1 MACTV
6 QRDPVTKEIQ
16 KVLSP
21 NGKES
26 ILFKELNNQ
35 LGDKEKALD
44 AYSYVY
50 TDNFINSFGNW
61 LEDNTLSDLLDDN
74 REPLLEHALNPPI
87 KANSGITVPGYTEI
101 EHKEITDLLI
111 NRYVNSVKSIENKGG
126 KVKTGKLLNS
136 IKNSFLRE
144 AFSNLDG
151 SPYTGDL
158 KILQEYL
165 KNVEEVEKDGLVY
178 LSPNDTARRILKLN
192 NIQAASPL
200 AQGYPTQDN
209 HEVLLDIHD
218 QWFDV
223 VEGREKNIERLGFQT
238 MMANRMKTYGLKMTL
253 GQENL
258 EELEDGSLFERIYSR
273 ARVQEDMRSKISQGV
288 KTFLATIE
296 SDQTGS
302 LLGYKTYIPFEIVYA
317 DLQNGLAGSLNFA
330 EMVSRMKTMSKTKPH
345 IKTVLDTLM
354 QKDENLKSA
363 FHFTFALNKNEF
375 ILFKETP
382 QGLIIMDARRNSL
395 QNKYMSSWRANSV
408 QKEGSL
414 NLRHLYKVKE
424 DEEGIQHTL
433 NKEVARSIV
442 NSWNKMQDIYEL
454 DNVNEI
460 SPKLITEMV
469 SFLRGFGVDLASGS
483 LDKEIAALTSYLKEG
498 DTSFSKGK
506 QLLQG
511 VALYKAMLQNEDHQL
526 IRLVDAI
533 AGGKKV
539 RRKFV
544 NFKLKDSPQN
554 VYTSHSGIL
563 NKFTAIPLSSE
574 TDMFGSFINAK
585 GNSIFPINLT
595 TVMDDLILDL
605 KGRDANFFDDYYK
618 DVFFNPIDS
627 KITTKGAK
635 MQSLWLQLFNSKTE
649 KGNLTQLAK
658 KTRQN
663 FRIVGLDAL
672 RKQSGK
678 TLGFKELNKKNSM
691 YLRMAAFLNSGGKA
705 GHTFI
710 AIPNLADRSR
720 MDFIELPTI
729 ERAMDKLKMSEE
741 DLIKGFIIQDLVRAQ
756 SAEMDMENLPDD
768 RLIPNFHYDVKLM
781 KDLGITDKRDPRVLG
796 NAFRMQQFNVVEDNA
811 VTDRHLYGAEFKL
824 STVDWN
830 AYVAE
835 KPLSVNRALVEDA
848 LQMEIDKVKDYINTK
863 SIEVQEEYLANGLI
877 RGRNL
882 NNLSN
887 KYNSLEDLFRSF
899 TLNNMVHK
907 LENQKFTRGGIA
919 FNKDYVDFSKRY
931 GNMQTPGYK
940 LLLKGELGKGF
951 EQWGFFNEFN
961 EGIMSD
967 FFTTPEVYDEIGDSI
982 TQGLME
988 IEGMSLEDAAAIG
1001 NLYKGGQSNKSDAFG
1016 VMDLTTF
1023 KAMREGMGQWPK
1035 EDEEAYQNYVNAPEG
1050 SKRYIDN
1057 NGQPRRLEPIKQY
1070 YDRMVFV
1077 DGRMVAQNTKNS
1089 YMVLTE
1095 EFTRGVNRATPLY
1108 PTADLIRQRM
1118 ERTGPFRDLTPMHV
1132 INTDSTKKLA
1142 RIGTVDLNANPI
1154 EGLTNMSSVTLPGKG
1169 FRIPQIVPEK
1179 KAGKKGLLG
1188 RQFMINII
1196 AGVDLASSNQDYS
1209 IDGQGTLTGNQVF
1222 ELYNHTIAT
1231 MVDTAYSELMG
1242 ELGFAEYMNAKG
1254 EEKQIAKLKMLQNL
1268 RDTLRQEAVERELPE
1283 NYIKALDIIK
1293 NEKGEWRFKM
1303 PLAFPNFKR
1312 RFEGIIMGVL
1322 KKRVVKQKINGG
1334 SAKQIAELG
1343 GHVTSD
1349 EVNIPTELKFVRYE
1363 DGRIKHAEVAIRADI
1378 AKQYGLRPG
1387 MDLSQIPERL
1397 RTLIAYRIPNQS
1409 KNSDIPLIIAHILP
1423 DNYDQAIVVP
1433 GGITTQMGSDFD
1445 IDTLYLLMPN
1455 VKLNKETNKYEK
1467 ITVDYKDLFDSD
1479 GSLNMKNLQ
1488 NLGRPS
1494 LENII
1499 IDVAE
1504 SILTSRK
1511 HFKEVVTPLDSPDLK
1526 NIEALMKEEL
1536 GLAVEFDHNDPMT
1549 EVRLEEINK
1558 DGLAGVG
1565 IYANALTGKNISQY
1579 TTMRILGHTPT
1590 IDGINYSDLKRI
1602 TDNKSTSNNS
1612 TVQNRPDDLIEF
1624 NISKRISSSV
1634 DNAKDPGMY
1643 YRNDN
1648 YFTGVVHTLF
1658 DSVGINEYDTHNF
1671 MNQPI
1676 LRALTEVYKA
1686 GEFTPNMIYNAVSQ
1700 TLAELD
1706 ISEGDF
1712 ADIKNEIYAGDT
1724 FNMDSQRLQVLS
1736 NEEGPITVTEENQSQ
1751 QLKYLANFVEFFK
1764 TGRGLN
1770 KAYKVLNQDKGA
1782 DSGTFGG
1789 LLEFKGL
1796 HESVMEEKVISGV
1809 EGVVNGSEYPM
1820 QRAYARAIERMLNF
1834 GGEFFIHQKQGVR
1847 TAKEHIRVLLNKDNL
1862 TESDHR
1868 NIEEAML
1875 LYAMSNNENTNPL
1888 QNVFTEDNITRLLLN
1903 GSTSL
1908 LSTLQKLKN
1917 MYPSLNENAF
1927 IANIIEHPEN
1937 LRTDTPLTRVR
1948 FQNLYSFAKFEKDM
1962 FSDGLRNL
1970 FLNPGMYTEDAIGQE
1985 AITALALD
1993 FVRVSL
1999 LSSGYTPGHD
2009 TFIDLIPIEMQS
2021 RSANYFYNE
2030 FDNLDASNY
2039 FGSDFTHKFVRN
2051 FYYTDIVPNIKVKA
2065 GDVSRAIAS
2074 GNYLTLPTQDSRIF
2088 SREFGKP
2095 VSYFTVNTRD
2105 GKVLFVLETSNSEV
2119 AAYAKSSTLGIP
2131 YGLKEM
2137 NIYDAEGKK
2146 LTKSVGRA
2154 ENTGRFVRTKG
2165 SETRPALSAKSQRQ
2179 IRETITRQDE
2189 QAEKNCI

>member
-6 QRDPVTKEIQ
+6 QRDPKTNEIQ
-16 KVLSP
+16 KVLAP

-61 LEDNTLSDLLDDN
+61 QEDNNLSDLLDEN
-74 REPLLEHALNPPI
+74 NEPLLEHALNPPV
-87 KANSGITVPGYTEI
+87 KANIGISVPGYTEV
-101 EHKEITDLLI
+101 ELKEITDLLI
-111 NRYVNSVKSIENKGG
+111 NKYVNSVRTIENKGG

-136 IKNSFLRE
+136 IRNSFLRE

-158 KILQEYL
+158 SVLKEYL
-165 KNVEEVEKDGLVY
+165 ENIEEVEKDGEIY
-178 LSPNDTARRILKLN
+178 LTPNDTARRLLKLN
-192 NIQAASPL
+192 NIQASSPL
-200 AQGYPTQDN
+200 AEGYPTQDN
-209 HEVLLDIHD
+209 HEILLDIHD
-218 QWFDV
+218 QWYDI
-223 VEGREKNIERLGFQT
+223 VEGKEKNIERLGFQT
-238 MMANRMKTYGLKMTL
+238 MMANRMKSYGLKMTL

-258 EELEDGSLFERIYSR
+258 VELEEGSLFERIYSR
-273 ARVQEDMRSKISQGV
+273 ARVQEDMRAKISQKV

-302 LLGYKTYIPFEIVYA
+302 LLGYKTYIPFEIIYA

-330 EMVSRMKTMSKTKPH
+330 DMVSKMKTMSKTKPH
-345 IKTVLDTLM
+345 IKTVLNTLM

-375 ILFKETP
+375 ILFKETEG
-382 QGLIIMDARRNSL
+382 GLIIMDARRNSL

-408 QKEGSL
+408 QKEGAL
-414 NLRHLYKVKE
+414 NLRHLYKVE
-424 DEEGIQHTL
+424 ETEEGIQYTL
-433 NKEVARSIV
+433 NKQLARNIV
-442 NSWNKMQDIYEL
+442 TSWNKMQDIYEL
-454 DNVNEI
+454 ENNQEI
-460 SPKLITEMV
+460 PPRLIVDMV
-469 SFLRGFGVDLASGS
+469 SFLQGFGIDLSSGII
-483 LDKEIAALTSYLKEG
+483 DQEIIALSAYLNEG

-506 QLLQG
+506 QPLQG
-511 VALYKAMLQNEDHQL
+511 VALYKAILQNEDHQL

-533 AGGKKV
+533 ATGKKV

-544 NFKLKDSPQN
+544 DFKLKDAPQN

-585 GNSIFPINLT
+585 GNSIFPINLP

-605 KGRDANFFDDYYK
+605 KGRDPNFFDDYYK

-658 KTRQN
+658 KTREN
-663 FRIVGLDAL
+663 FRIVSLDAL
-672 RKQSGK
+672 RQENGK
-678 TLGFKELNKKNSM
+678 TLDFKDLNKKNSM
-691 YLRMAAFLNSGGKA
+691 YLRMAAFLNPGGKA
-705 GHTFI
+705 GHTLI

-720 MDFIELPTI
+720 MDFIVLPTI
-729 ERAMDKLKMSEE
+729 ESAMKKLKMSEE
-741 DLIKGFIIQDLVRAQ
+741 ELIKGFIIQDLMRLQ

-796 NAFRMQQFNVVEDNA
+796 NAFRMQQFTVVEDNP
-811 VTDRHLYGAEFKL
+811 VTDKHLYGEEFRL

-830 AYVAE
+830 AYLAE
-835 KPLSVNRALVEDA
+835 KPLSINRALVEDA
-848 LQMEIDKVKDYINTK
+848 LNMEIAKVKDYINAK
-863 SIEVQEEYLANGLI
+863 AIETQQEYLNNGLI

-882 NNLSN
+882 QNLSN
-887 KYNSLEDLFRSF
+887 KYESLEDLFRSF
-899 TLNNMVHK
+899 TLNNMMHK

-940 LLLKGELGKGF
+940 LLLKGDLGKGF
-951 EQWGFFNEFN
+951 EEWGFFNEFN
-961 EGIMSD
+961 EGVMAD
-967 FFTTPEVYDEIGDSI
+967 FFTTPEIYDEIGDSI
-982 TQGLME
+982 TQGLIE
-988 IEGMSLEDAAAIG
+988 IEGMSLEEASSIG
-1001 NLYKGGQSNKSDAFG
+1001 NLYKGHQSNKSDAFG
-1016 VMDLTTF
+1016 VISLKTF
-1023 KAMREGMGQWPK
+1023 RAMRQGMGQW
-1035 EDEEAYQNYVNAPEG
+1035 ETQDEEAYDNYVNAPEG
-1050 SKRYIDN
+1050 RKRFIDN
-1057 NGQPRRLEPIKQY
+1057 NGRPRRLEPIKQY

-1077 DGRMVAQNTKNS
+1077 DGRMVPQTTKNS

-1095 EFTRGVNRATPLY
+1095 EFTRGVNRVLPLF
-1108 PTADLIRQRM
+1108 PTADLIRQRL
-1118 ERTGPFRDLTPMHV
+1118 ENTGPFQDLSPMHV
-1132 INTDSTKKLA
+1132 MNTESTKKLT
-1142 RIGTVDLNANPI
+1142 RIGTTNLNTNPT
-1154 EGLTNMSSVTLPGKG
+1154 EGLMNMTSVTLPGKG
-1169 FRIPQIVPEK
+1169 FRIPQIIPEK
-1179 KAGKKGLLG
+1179 QAGKKGLLG

-1196 AGVDLASSNQDYS
+1196 AGLDLNSFAPNYFLDTQEVF
-1209 IDGQGTLTGNQVF
+1209 TGNQVF

-1231 MVDTAYSELMG
+1231 MVDKAYSELMG
-1242 ELGFAEYMNAKG
+1242 EIGFSEYMNAQG
-1254 EEKQIAKLKMLQNL
+1254 EEKQIAKLNMLQNL
-1268 RDTLRQEAVERELPE
+1268 RDVLRQEAVERELPE
-1283 NYIKALDIIK
+1283 NYIKSLDIIK
-1293 NEKGEWRFKM
+1293 NEKGEWRFKI
-1303 PLAFPNFKR
+1303 PLAFPSFKR
-1312 RFEGIIMGVL
+1312 KFEGIIMGVL
-1322 KKRVVKQKINGG
+1322 KKRIVKQKINGG

-1343 GHVTSD
+1343 GHITTD

-1363 DGRIKHAEVAIRADI
+1363 DGIIKHAEVAIRADI

-1387 MDLSQIPERL
+1387 TDLNSIPENM
-1397 RTLIAYRIPNQS
+1397 RTMIGYRIPNQS
-1409 KNSDIPLIIAHILP
+1409 KNSDIPLIIKHVLP

-1455 VKLNKETNKYEK
+1455 IKFNKDTNTYEK
-1467 ITVDYKDLFDSD
+1467 VQVDYKSLFEEN
-1479 GSLNMKNLQ
+1479 GNLNMKNLQ
-1488 NLGRPS
+1488 NLGRPA

-1499 IDVAE
+1499 IDISE

-1511 HFKEVVTPLDSPDLK
+1511 HFKEIVMPLDSPDLK
-1526 NIEALMKEEL
+1526 TIESYLKEKL

-1549 EVRLEEINK
+1549 EARLEEINK
-1558 DGLAGVG
+1558 DGIAGIG
-1565 IYANALTGKNISQY
+1565 MYANALTGKNIIQY
-1579 TTMRILGHTPT
+1579 TTVKILGHSPI
-1590 IDGINYSDLKRI
+1590 IDGVEYSNLRKI
-1602 TDNKSTSNNS
+1602 TDNKSLSTNNILEDRS
-1612 TVQNRPDDLIEF
+1612 DELIEYI
-1624 NISKRISSSV
+1624 ISKRISSSV

-1648 YFTGVVHTLF
+1648 YFTGVVHILF

-1676 LRALTEVYKA
+1676 IRALAEVYKA
-1686 GEFTPNMIYNAVSQ
+1686 GGFTPNMIYNAVSQ
-1700 TLAELD
+1700 TLDELG
-1706 ISEGDF
+1706 INKSEFDTVKDEMYATGTF
-1712 ADIKNEIYAGDT
+1712 EMSSSELEI
-1724 FNMDSQRLQVLS
+1724 LS
-1736 NEEGPITVTEENQSQ
+1736 DELGPIEVGPENERK
-1751 QLKYLANFVEFFK
+1751 QLEYLANFIEYFK

-1796 HESVMEEKVISGV
+1796 HESVMEEKIISGV
-1809 EGVVNGSEYPM
+1809 EGAINGLEYPM

-1847 TAKEHIRVLLNKDNL
+1847 TAKEHIRVLLNKENL
-1862 TESDHR
+1862 TEADHR

-1875 LYAMSNNENTNPL
+1875 LYAMSNNVNDNPL

-1908 LSTLQKLKN
+1908 LSTLQELKN
-1917 MYPSLNENAF
+1917 IYPSLNENAF
-1927 IANIIEHPEN
+1927 ISNIIEHPEN
-1937 LRTDTPLTRVR
+1937 LRTDTPLTRIR

-1962 FSDGLRNL
+1962 FSDGLKNL
-1970 FLNPGMYTEDAIGQE
+1970 FLNPEIYTEDLVGQAAIK
-1985 AITALALD
+1985 AMALD

-1999 LSSGYTPGHD
+1999 LSNGYTPGHD
-2009 TFIDLIPIEMQS
+2009 TFIDIIPVEMQS
-2021 RSANYFYNE
+2021 RSADYFYEE
-2030 FDNLDASNY
+2030 FDNLDYTNY
-2039 FGSDFTHKFVRN
+2039 FGSDFVHKFIRN
-2051 FYYTDIVPNIKVKA
+2051 FYYTDIVPNIKIKA
-2065 GDVSRAIAS
+2065 RDVNRAIAT
-2074 GNYLTLPTQDSRIF
+2074 NAPLMLPTQDSRIF
-2088 SREFGKP
+2088 SRVFGKP
-2095 VSYFTVNTRD
+2095 VSYFTVNTKEGR
-2105 GKVLFVLETSNSEV
+2105 VLFVLETANSEM
-2119 AAYAKSSTLGIP
+2119 AAYSKSSTLGIP

-2146 LTKSVGRA
+2146 LTKSVGQTTA
-2154 ENTGRFVRTKG
+2154 RFIRTKG
-2165 SETRPALSAKSQRQ
+2165 SETRPALEAKSQRQ
-2179 IRETITRQDE
+2179 IREIIARQDE